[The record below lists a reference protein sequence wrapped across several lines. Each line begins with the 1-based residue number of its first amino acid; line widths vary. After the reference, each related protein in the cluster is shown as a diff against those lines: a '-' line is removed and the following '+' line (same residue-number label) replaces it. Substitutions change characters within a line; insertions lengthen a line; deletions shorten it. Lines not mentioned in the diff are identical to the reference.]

1 MDRVQLKEPG
11 TVVDNLL
18 IREVGEFEI
27 EVSIA
32 LRVRGKS
39 FAVQSGRIQ
48 RWDLKSIRKALF
60 IMVRKAMHTIMGKDV
75 PIETLNRMIPMADEL
90 TRMIEDSKT

>member
-27 EVSIA
+27 EVSIV
-32 LRVRGKS
+32 LRVRGNRFS
-39 FAVQSGRIQ
+39 AQSGRLQ

-60 IMVRKAMHTIMGKDV
+60 IMVRKAMHTIMGKDI
-75 PIETLNRMIPMADEL
+75 PIETLNKMIPRADEL
-90 TRMIEDSKT
+90 TKMIEDSK